1 MAMTDT
7 LTIETERMLL
17 RPFRMDD
24 LDLIK
29 ALYCDGEVLR
39 YAPFDI
45 MTGPQ
50 AEKHLTRIIR
60 DWEETPLRSL
70 EFAMVQK
77 SDGAK
82 IGRSHILIDPETD
95 TGMIGWFL
103 RKECWGHHYAAEAG
117 EALIRHCF
125 DRLGLHRVNALCNP
139 GNRAS
144 RKVLERCGLR
154 PEAWFRQKCRYT
166 KRGVI
171 SWEDEMEYAIL
182 ASEWTEKRPDHGQ
195 SGNH

>member
-7 LTIETERMLL
+7 LTIETRRMLL
-17 RPFRMDD
+17 RPFRGDD

-29 ALYCDGEVLR
+29 ALYCDEEILR
-39 YAPFDI
+39 YAPFDV
-45 MTGPQ
+45 MSSKQ
-50 AEKHLTRIIR
+50 AGEHLARIIR
-60 DWEETPLRSL
+60 DWDETPLRSL

-77 SDGAK
+77 TDGARL
-82 IGRSHILIDPETD
+82 GRSHILIDPETD

-103 RKECWGHHYAAEAG
+103 RKECWGNRFAGEAG
-117 EALIRHCF
+117 EALIRCCF
-125 DRLGLHRVNALCNP
+125 DRLGLHRVNALCHP

-154 PEAWFRQKCRYT
+154 QEAWFRQKCRYR
-166 KRGVI
+166 KNGVTF
-171 SWEDEMEYAIL
+171 WEDELEYAIL
-182 ASEWTEKRPDHGQ
+182 ASEWAEKRLDHGQ